1 MTYILLALLLF
12 AIYILIAELYPIRFL
27 RVEKINKSNLPDLP
41 PLYLYSFELHI
52 HTQFSYDSLG
62 KPEDIKRSLKEE
74 DIDFLIVTDHDND
87 HIKYF
92 ADESIIAGKEVKIT
106 DEKGRILG
114 DILEVG
120 DLKVVAHPFK
130 EKYKWRLPLPEDY
143 LFELIDLKDALLERK
158 TLLFFLLP
166 YIALRSLISIDLALN
181 FLKRLVDIKRYALMY
196 MNMDIKNPIVAGLDH
211 HVKVYIREVGI
222 RFLFPNYTH
231 SFRILRN
238 FLMANKKVETKEDF
252 LRELKKGET
261 IISFSRKPTLF
272 WKEGTSLKVLPP
284 TNCLLMILEEGREKL
299 YSGSYFE
306 LPAPS
311 GRSFFLGYN
320 YKYRVWRFY
329 FGVMPLF
336 AFYFKEEENGRVTT
350 S

>member
-1 MTYILLALLLF
+1 MTYILLAILLF

-27 RVEKINKSNLPDLP
+27 KVEKVNKANLPNLP
-41 PLYLYSFELHI
+41 PIYLYSFELHI

-62 KPEDIKRSLKEE
+62 KPEDLKRASKEE
-74 DIDFLIVTDHDND
+74 DIDFLIITDHDND

-114 DILEVG
+114 DLLEVG
-120 DLKVVAHPFK
+120 GLRVVAHPFK

-143 LFELIDLKDALLERK
+143 LFELIDLKDALLERRM
-158 TLLFFLLP
+158 LFLFLLP
-166 YIALRSLISIDLALN
+166 YLFLRGLISINLALS
-181 FLKRLVDIKRYALMY
+181 FLKRIVDIRKYALTYLKMG
-196 MNMDIKNPIVAGLDH
+196 IKNPVVAGLDH

-231 SFRILRN
+231 SFRLLRN
-238 FLMANKKVETKEDF
+238 FLIANKRLETKEDF
-252 LRELKKGET
+252 LEELKKGKG
-261 IISFSRKPTLF
+261 IISFSKKYTIF
-272 WKEGTSLKVLPP
+272 WQEGASLKIFPP
-284 TNCLLMILEEGREKL
+284 TNCLLVVLEEGREKL

-306 LPAPS
+306 LPVPS
-311 GRSFFLGYN
+311 GKIFFLGYN
-320 YKYRVWRFY
+320 YRFRFWRFY
-329 FGVMPLF
+329 FGLEPLF
-336 AFYFKEEENGRVTT
+336 VFFYKEEKNGRATP